1 MYLSKSDFQLA
12 STCPQKLL
20 YKKRGYPTANDGN
33 EYMKMLAEGGYVVGH
48 MATML
53 YPEGVEI
60 TGTTA
65 EALAATQTALE
76 QENCVLFEA
85 AVSAGH
91 KLVRIDILV
100 KEGGTLYLIEV
111 KSKSYS
117 SEVDK
122 SAQSK
127 DLKKYI
133 EDVAY
138 QYLVLSEAYQDMNIK
153 CSLLLP
159 DKSKRTTIDGLA
171 GWFSIQKDD
180 REDDVATLDIP
191 TQNRPRFR
199 KPIVKFQF
207 DDHPDR
213 ETKIN
218 QLKNDGILSY
228 LDVTD
233 EVKKIKAKIESK
245 ATELVEVLNN
255 QSAEGKFKINKNCKN
270 CEFRTPG
277 ESLNG
282 FNECWREMAYA
293 DPHIFD
299 LYHGGSIGSA
309 KNGFY
314 LDELIENGKSSM
326 QDIETER
333 LKNAK
338 GEMGSYGIRQM
349 IQLEYTKNNKEWIS
363 HELKSI
369 SGKFKYPLHFVDF
382 ETYLGAIPFHASMR
396 PYELIAFQWSL
407 CTIEREGAAP
417 VHREWLHDSNDF
429 PNFEFASALKEAIG
443 DTGTPFM
450 WATHENTV
458 LRTILHQMET
468 YGYENEELKEWL
480 ISMTNDKSLSREGRL
495 VDMNRMTLEHYFH
508 PEMKGKTSIKKVL
521 PAIWESH
528 PYLQQV
534 PHFSEYKSLDEAGK
548 VIDPYDLLA
557 VHVEE
562 DACDEVVKVGTA
574 AMRAYYRCRFDTS
587 LTNGQK
593 EEIKKQLLAYCKLD
607 SLSMV
612 MIAHHWGIK

>member
-111 KSKSYS
+111 KSKSHD
-117 SEVDK
+117 SEDDK
-122 SAQSK
+122 SAQNK
-127 DLKKYI
+127 KLEKYI
-133 EDVAY
+133 EDVTY
-138 QYLVLSEAYQDMNIK
+138 QYLVLSEAYPDMNIK
-153 CSLLLP
+153 CSLLMP
-159 DKSKRTTIDGLA
+159 DKSKRTTIEGLA

-180 REDDVATLDIP
+180 RDDDRENEELPA
-191 TQNRPRFR
+191 QNRPRFR
-199 KPIVKFQF
+199 KPVVRFAF
-207 DDHPDR
+207 ENHPER
-213 ETKIN
+213 ESFIN
-218 QLKNDGILSY
+218 RLLEEGILSHM
-228 LDVTD
+228 DVTD
-233 EVKKIKAKIESK
+233 EVNKIRDVIGNRADQLIEIM
-245 ATELVEVLNN
+245 ND
-255 QSAEGKFKINKNCKN
+255 QSAEGKFSINKNCKS

-277 ESLNG
+277 ENLNG
-282 FNECWREMAYA
+282 FRECWGEMADA

-299 LYHGGSIGSA
+299 LYYGGAIGTA

-314 LDELIENGKSSM
+314 LDELIQNGKTSLD
-326 QDIETER
+326 DIETAR
-333 LKNAK
+333 LQNAK
-338 GEMGSYGIRQM
+338 GELGSRGTRQT
-349 IQLEYTKNNKEWIS
+349 IQLEYTKRNEEWIS
-363 HELKSI
+363 EDLKNKT
-369 SGKFKYPLHFVDF
+369 GNFKYGLHFVDF
-382 ETYLGAIPFHASMR
+382 ETYLGAIPFHANMR

-407 CTIEREGAAP
+407 HTIEREGAAP
-417 VHREWLHDSNDF
+417 VHREWLHD
-429 PNFEFASALKEAIG
+429 KEAIG

-480 ISMTNDKSLSREGRL
+480 IRMTHDKSSSREGRL
-495 VDMNRMTLEHYFH
+495 VDMNRMTLDHYFH
-508 PEMKGKTSIKKVL
+508 PKMKGKTSIKKVL

-528 PYLQQV
+528 PYLHDI
-534 PHFSEYKSLDEAGK
+534 PHFSEYTSLDEGGK
-548 VIDPYDLLA
+548 AIDPYDLLA
-557 VHVEE
+557 VHGEE
-562 DACDEVVKVGTA
+562 DTGDDVVKVGTA
-574 AMRAYYRCRFDTS
+574 AMRAYYRYRFDTS

-593 EEIKKQLLAYCKLD
+593 EEIKQQLLAYNKLD
-607 SLSMV
+607 TLSMV